1 MLRRKQLELP
11 WISARTPPIFHDFS
25 ATLRTPHTA
34 NSPHPQICSR
44 HPDDLLEPTV
54 FFGDLLDVILELQE
68 ERSIA
73 DLLVVLR
80 RDLLVALV
88 FQELLSEKE
97 NYHV

>member
-1 MLRRKQLELP
+1 MDFHVV
-11 WISARTPPIFHDFS
+11 SAR
-25 ATLRTPHTA
+25 LRTPHTAHSQICSGSALTA

-44 HPDDLLEPTV
+44 HPDDLLEPIV